1 MKKAALFFLAL
12 CLSSTL
18 GASGFFTLSEMK
30 PTHVFVMNT
39 SNLLDKEDVDEIK
52 KILTELVLSLGLKP
66 EQRDTPTLMVKI
78 SSITADKKHFIHVKL
93 AIGEDVITTRKGAL
107 KSFALTYDSE
117 DFIQSE
123 KDPKEDILD
132 SVQYLVD
139 ELSSHYS
146 EDNE

>member
-139 ELSSHYS
+139 EFSSHYS

>member
-1 MKKAALFFLAL
+1 MRKAALLFLTL
-12 CLSSTL
+12 CLSTALS
-18 GASGFFTLSEMK
+18 ASGFFTLSEMK

-52 KILTELVLSLGLKP
+52 KILTELVESLGLKP

-93 AIGEDVITTRKGAL
+93 AVGEDVITTRKGAL

-132 SVQYLVD
+132 SVQFLID
-139 ELSSHYS
+139 EFSSHYS